1 MPRSSASRFLAHV
14 TIPALALASALAA
27 SALAASALAAAA
39 PPPQGSEPVDLG
51 MVTRIRDE
59 GFHRSRVMATAAGLT
74 DGIGPRLTA
83 SPAEREAAEWARGRF
98 ADWGLRAWLEEF
110 PFGEGWSFSRSEVRL
125 VAPVEAPLVALPLAW
140 TPGTEGPV
148 RGAAVRVKLESEED
162 LEKQKGELS
171 GKVVFLDEPREP
183 EGPDDDE
190 REEFRRYD
198 DDELAEIESFDVPVG
213 ERRPDWVERA
223 RKRRELAEKR
233 NRFLIDEGVVA
244 TVELSS
250 RDHGIVRLGAG
261 GSRGETGRSRGVPA
275 LTMAA
280 EHYRRVLRLLD
291 AGTAVE
297 LEIDVEA
304 TFHQGERPGHNVLA
318 EIPGG
323 DLAGEV
329 VLAGAHLDSWHA
341 GTGATDNAAGCA
353 VVMEAARI
361 LKALGVEPRRTLR
374 FALWSGEEQG
384 LLGSRAYVEEHLAT
398 RPDPTDPDELALPRR
413 LRKPTWPIEP
423 KPDHARFSGYFN
435 LDNGGGRIRGVW
447 AQENAA
453 AVPIFEA
460 WLQPFADLGATTV
473 TLENTSGTDHLPF
486 DRAGLPGFQFI
497 QDGLDYWS
505 RTHHTHLDTY
515 DHLREADLKQ
525 SAVVLASFLYHAA
538 MRDRPL
544 PRKPMPQRP
553 PDDGED

>member
-1 MPRSSASRFLAHV
+1 MPRSLASRPLARV
-14 TIPALALASALAA
+14 SLLALAVAA
-27 SALAASALAAAA
+27 GFAAAA
-39 PPPQGSEPVDLG
+39 PPAPGAGPRPRGSEPVDLE

-74 DGIGPRLTA
+74 DGIGPRLTG
-83 SPAEREAAEWARGRF
+83 SPAAREAAEWARRRF
-98 ADWGLRAWLEEF
+98 AGWGLRSWIEEF
-110 PFGEGWSFSRSEVRL
+110 PFGEGWTFSRSEVRL
-125 VAPVEAPLVALPLAW
+125 TAPVEAPLVALPLAW
-140 TPGTEGPV
+140 TPGTAGPV
-148 RGAAVRVKLESEED
+148 RGAAVRVELESEED
-162 LEKQKGELS
+162 LEKQT
-171 GKVVFLDEPREP
+171 GKLAGKIVFLDEPREP
-183 EGPDDDE
+183 EDPDAE
-190 REEFRRYD
+190 APGREELRRYD
-198 DDELAEIESFDVPVG
+198 DGELAEIGEFDVPVG
-213 ERRPDWVERA
+213 ERRPDWLVRA

-233 NRFLIDEGVVA
+233 NLFLIDEGAVA

-250 RDHGIVRLGAG
+250 RDHGIVRVGGG
-261 GSRGETGRSRGVPA
+261 GSRGETGRSRGVPG
-275 LTMAA
+275 LVMAA
-280 EHYRRVLRLLD
+280 EHYHRVLRLLD
-291 AGTAVE
+291 AGTEVE

-304 TFHQGERPGHNVLA
+304 TFHEGVRPGHNVLA

-323 DLAGEV
+323 DLAAEV

-361 LKALGVEPRRTLR
+361 LQALGVEPRRTVR
-374 FALWSGEEQG
+374 FALWTGEEQG

-398 RPDPTDPDELALPRR
+398 RPEPTDPEDLALPRR
-413 LRKPTWPIEP
+413 LRRPTWPIEP
-423 KPDHARFSGYFN
+423 KPGHARFAGYFN

-453 AVPIFEA
+453 AAPIFEA
-460 WLQPFADLGATTV
+460 WLAPFADLGATTV

-486 DRAGLPGFQFI
+486 DRVGLPGFQFI

-525 SAVVLASFLYHAA
+525 AAVVLASFLHHAA
-538 MRDRPL
+538 MRDQPL

-553 PDDGED
+553 PEDGAD